1 MDFILY
7 IMSVIKNILTLTVI
21 FFIYEIKS
29 KEELNSNINYDFQYD
44 NYKIEQILN
53 DLKIPKDYNFLNYY
67 SPVETKNQL
76 YCGSCWA
83 MASAT
88 SLSYRYKKIGLKL
101 DLSPQ
106 YLLSCYLS
114 DCDAGLYETDPQ
126 FFLYNSGIVTEE
138 CFPFSSGDKTIKSC
152 PKKCI
157 KDEIPFKKYKAK
169 NAYIANIDKNNFYEM
184 MEIIFYELYN
194 NGPITAG
201 FVTYDDFMS
210 LDKNICDKDNYI
222 YSHNWKFSESRGG
235 HDVVIVGY
243 GYLNS
248 KYYFLVQNSWGK
260 DFCNNGFVKMEINQI
275 ETFSFSEPYLKK
287 IYVNDI
293 SIDKNCN
300 LNINIPQMLD
310 EIDIPLIIT
319 FKHKDN
325 SNSLKYQCGGIK
337 IPNKQSKI
345 IHCFF
350 EENKISKIEPGTYN
364 FFDTQSFTGQY
375 TYIYKNKN
383 IGFNFINRNV
393 NIYSLTA
400 NSYISGLESKI
411 IFIYEFDKNYY
422 KNSPPI
428 YLSKTLT
435 SQLSN
440 CNYFKFNNIN
450 YINCNI
456 KESDLKIFKNNAQT
470 FFYETDC
477 GNIKSIELKVS
488 MIDTT
493 QYPIFRVKTLT
504 IPKEEEFSD
513 SSIFIIGGDIEGSIK
528 NYNTLKKEILF
539 FLKLHTGSFF
549 SKEVMEYQL
558 ICNIEH
564 NSIIR
569 TSPQFQFQC
578 YIDFPKIIKKKD
590 IKKYVLLIYSIALEE
605 SNPYE
610 IIIPNEISVEF
621 STVLHQK
628 VTLYFIILILLLF

>member
-1 MDFILY
+1 
-7 IMSVIKNILTLTVI
+7 MSVIKNILTLTII
-21 FFIYEIKS
+21 FFIYDIKS

-44 NYKIEQILN
+44 NYKIEQILK
-53 DLKIPKDYNFLNYY
+53 DLKIPNNYNFLNYY
-67 SPVETKNQL
+67 NPVETKDQQ

-88 SLSYRYKKIGLKL
+88 SLSYRYRKKGFKL

-106 YLLSCYLS
+106 YLLSCYHS
-114 DCDAGLYETDPQ
+114 DCDIGLYETDPQ

-138 CFPFSSGDKTIKSC
+138 CFPFSSGYKTIKSC

-157 KDEIPFKKYKAK
+157 KDEIPFNKYKAK

-210 LDKNICDKDNYI
+210 LDKNICNKDNYI
-222 YSHNWKFSESRGG
+222 YSHNWNFPESRGG

-275 ETFSFSEPYLKK
+275 ESFSFSEPYLKK
-287 IYVNDI
+287 INVNDI

-300 LNINIPQMLD
+300 LNIDIPQMLD
-310 EIDIPLIIT
+310 EIDIPLSIT

-325 SNSLKYQCGGIK
+325 LNSLKYQCGGIK
-337 IPNKQSKI
+337 LPNKQSKT

-350 EENKISKIEPGTYN
+350 EQKEISEIEPGTYN
-364 FFDTQSFTGQY
+364 FFDIQSFTGQY
-375 TYIYKNKN
+375 TYVYKNKN
-383 IGFNFINRNV
+383 VSFIFKNRNV
-393 NIYSLTA
+393 IIYSPTA

-411 IFIYEFDKNYY
+411 IFSYDFHKNYY
-422 KNSPPI
+422 KDSPAI
-428 YLSKTLT
+428 YISNTLT
-435 SQLSN
+435 NQLSN
-440 CNYFKFNNIN
+440 CNYFKFNNLK

-456 KESDLKIFKNNAQT
+456 KESDLKLFKNNGQT
-470 FFYETDC
+470 LFYETDC
-477 GNIKSIELKVS
+477 GNIKSIGLKVS

-528 NYNTLKKEILF
+528 NYNTLKKGIMF
-539 FLKLHTGSFF
+539 FLRMHTGSFF
-549 SKEVMEYQL
+549 SKKIMEYDL
-558 ICNIEH
+558 VCNIEH

-578 YIDFPKIIKKKD
+578 YIDFPEIIKKKD
-590 IKKYVLLIYSIALEE
+590 IKKYVLLIYSMALEE